1 VRSTKK
7 KRYSSRSAFSIPRI
21 LIGLFIVLAGVFLA
35 LAGLGAFSAVAQSI
49 AQAQQKNKII
59 TNSKDPLVPNGFDC
73 SKIHELGIDK
83 QMNFRAGAIMI
94 ACGLSE
100 GGIPFHGGGVSKFV
114 QKLMA
119 PASYGGL
126 DVDLITG
133 PETFPNV
140 TQSTTF
146 STANPDNPNQIVV
159 AYNDSGRDGGEAS
172 VSTDGGTTFTRLTY
186 NGQSP
191 FPNTGSPVVLYSRHS
206 STWYTVWVD
215 GGCGGLG
222 GYKSTTPWD
231 PSPASWTHFCV
242 VNDSGADRQ
251 SGWLDNNPSSPH
263 FGDIYVSWNDF
274 NTNCGAGGCLFVTVS
289 TDDGNTWTPHQVTS
303 GGPFVRNVQITGD
316 LVTGDVYIAGMDEG
330 GGGFPHNNTNY
341 FFRSTDGGNTW
352 TNTYIG
358 TPFPGPG
365 VTAVGYFACM
375 FPDNGGYWRHEG
387 WGEPAALNG
396 IVHYVYDQ
404 HGTGS
409 DPADVYYIRSTDKGQ
424 TFSAPVKLN
433 TDTTSR
439 PNWQPNI
446 SVSPSGTLFA
456 AWYDARETTSC
467 TEGDQNIPCYRIWA
481 RKSNDNGVTWLPD
494 DTFSDTGSPLPAQPD
509 PRIVSTYAG
518 DYDYG
523 SAIAAKH
530 VSSWCDGRVAINGTS
545 QQDAFTN
552 SEPSAPCPSDQYT
565 IIQGTDTIVPGTTD
579 SGNHCDN
586 CDTLIALPFNFQLY
600 GQTFNSANVSSN
612 GRLEFVCVN
621 EPSGYGTQCLPAPL
635 LECPFDFTIFPLWQ
649 DMRTDAGLACSTW
662 ANGCGVFTSVSGTAP
677 NRIFNIEWHAVLSFA
692 GNLAQ
697 NFEVRLYENDPNEKF
712 EVILGALNT
721 AGASEN
727 YVSGVQGAT
736 GLVTQDFC
744 SPIPPQNVSRT
755 YTLQGCGSPTPTPTV
770 TPTPTATPTST
781 PTSTPRVTPTPRSR
795 PTPAPRP

>member
-1 VRSTKK
+1 
-7 KRYSSRSAFSIPRI
+7 
-21 LIGLFIVLAGVFLA
+21 
-35 LAGLGAFSAVAQSI
+35 
-49 AQAQQKNKII
+49 
-59 TNSKDPLVPNGFDC
+59 
-73 SKIHELGIDK
+73 
-83 QMNFRAGAIMI
+83 M
-94 ACGLSE
+94 
-100 GGIPFHGGGVSKFV
+100 
-114 QKLMA
+114 
-119 PASYGGL
+119 
-126 DVDLITG
+126 
-133 PETFPNV
+133 
-140 TQSTTF
+140 
-146 STANPDNPNQIVV
+146 
-159 AYNDSGRDGGEAS
+159 
-172 VSTDGGTTFTRLTY
+172 
-186 NGQSP
+186 
-191 FPNTGSPVVLYSRHS
+191 
-206 STWYTVWVD
+206 
-215 GGCGGLG
+215 
-222 GYKSTTPWD
+222 
-231 PSPASWTHFCV
+231 
-242 VNDSGADRQ
+242 
-251 SGWLDNNPSSPH
+251 
-263 FGDIYVSWNDF
+263 
-274 NTNCGAGGCLFVTVS
+274 
-289 TDDGNTWTPHQVTS
+289 
-303 GGPFVRNVQITGD
+303 QITGD

-446 SVSPSGTLFA
+446 SVSPSGHPVRGVGNA
-456 AWYDARETTSC
+456 ARETTSC

-552 SEPSAPCPSDQYT
+552 SESSAPCPSDQYT

-579 SGNHCDN
+579 SGNHC
-586 CDTLIALPFNFQLY
+586 
-600 GQTFNSANVSSN
+600 
-612 GRLEFVCVN
+612 R
-621 EPSGYGTQCLPAPL
+621 
-635 LECPFDFTIFPLWQ
+635 
-649 DMRTDAGLACSTW
+649 
-662 ANGCGVFTSVSGTAP
+662 
-677 NRIFNIEWHAVLSFA
+677 
-692 GNLAQ
+692 
-697 NFEVRLYENDPNEKF
+697 
-712 EVILGALNT
+712 
-721 AGASEN
+721 
-727 YVSGVQGAT
+727 
-736 GLVTQDFC
+736 
-744 SPIPPQNVSRT
+744 
-755 YTLQGCGSPTPTPTV
+755 
-770 TPTPTATPTST
+770 
-781 PTSTPRVTPTPRSR
+781 
-795 PTPAPRP
+795 